1 MHAVRG
7 AGGHHHHHDGGGRGG
22 HGGHGGGPGGPGQG
36 VSGFG
41 AGGVVVK
48 RAEKGTVY
56 RIGKQK
62 FTLDGKDGKTLDDI
76 IEVGTDAGL
85 RD

>member
-7 AGGHHHHHDGGGRGG
+7 AGGGGGHHHHRQGV
-22 HGGHGGGPGGPGQG
+22 GPGGQGAG

-41 AGGVVVK
+41 VGGMVVK
-48 RAEKGTVY
+48 KAEKGTVY

-76 IEVGTDAGL
+76 IEV
-85 RD
+85 RYVI